1 MTTTTL
7 VHRPSSG
14 DCDWW
19 RGAQIYEINAPVI
32 GEVDHG
38 RALGLLDHV
47 QSLGFDGILV
57 RPSLF
62 GQSDPGLADLR
73 RFSEAAHNRGLRVIT
88 RLSGALGPVT
98 GRHARD
104 DNRLTAGQEAL
115 GPGLIERAE
124 EFIDAGVD
132 GIDLGAIIPP
142 EASQTTDLDLLSR
155 TCAELLMLVSSAT
168 SDGILGA
175 DVTAEY
181 GDSLHHHL
189 QKDWF
194 HHLRNDRLFLTR
206 WNADSIARHLTAS
219 LEEYERF
226 GAPPAWRVMPPYRYR
241 PELEPSD
248 DRRWFVTDRATRLRR
263 GTALQT
269 LMLALPGAI
278 YLRQGDEVGILDDDK
293 DESPLALVEEVNRL
307 AGEQGSLFGS
317 PVATV
322 RHASHLRRERKLSC
336 APMAFVSGMDW
347 CPDEA
352 LTILV
357 RDVLV
362 LANTTDAPI
371 SLPEH
376 AEVLL
381 ASHELAHAD
390 GHLIVPPTTT
400 VWCVADTVA

>member
-7 VHRPSSG
+7 VHRPQSN
-14 DCDWW
+14 DRAWW
-19 RGAQIYEINAPVI
+19 RGAQIYELNAPVV
-32 GEVDHG
+32 GQVDHD
-38 RALGLLDHV
+38 RAVSLLDHA
-47 QSLGFDGILV
+47 QSLSSDGVLV

-62 GQSDPGLADLR
+62 GPGDPGLEDLR
-73 RFSEAAHNRGLRVIT
+73 RFSDAAHNRGLRVIT

-132 GIDLGAIIPP
+132 GIDLGAILPP
-142 EASQTTDLDLLSR
+142 EVSEDTDLDLLSR
-155 TCAELLMLVSSAT
+155 TCAELLMLVSSST
-168 SDGILGA
+168 PDGILGA

-181 GDSLHHHL
+181 GDSLRHHL

-206 WNADSIARHLTAS
+206 WDADSIARHLKAS

-293 DESPLALVEEVNRL
+293 DDSPMALVGEVNRL
-307 AGEQGSLFGS
+307 AAEQGDLLGS

-322 RHASHLRRERKLSC
+322 RHASHLRRERQLPH
-336 APMAFVSGMDW
+336 APMAFVSGMGW
-347 CPDEA
+347 CPDDA
-352 LTILV
+352 LSILV
-357 RDVLV
+357 RDMLV
-362 LANTTDAPI
+362 LTNTTSASI

-390 GHLIVPPTTT
+390 GRLVVPPTTT